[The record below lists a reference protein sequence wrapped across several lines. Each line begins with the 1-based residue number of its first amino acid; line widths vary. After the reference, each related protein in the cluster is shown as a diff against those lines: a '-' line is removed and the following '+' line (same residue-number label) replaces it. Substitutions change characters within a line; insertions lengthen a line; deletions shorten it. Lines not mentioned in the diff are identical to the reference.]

1 MAHSITHALH
11 IYRET
16 DRENDRQKE
25 TQRDRQ
31 TTGRQT
37 KRPTERQSE
46 RQLDRHTVICVN
58 SSCFNLIKY
67 TYIHIYYIQ
76 EVGLQF

>member
-37 KRPTERQSE
+37 KRPTERQ
-46 RQLDRHTVICVN
+46 LDRQTVICVN
-58 SSCFNLIKY
+58 RICFNLIKY
-67 TYIHIYYIQ
+67 TYIHIYYTQ

>member
-25 TQRDRQ
+25 TQRGRQ
-31 TTGRQT
+31 TTGRQA
-37 KRPTERQSE
+37 KRPTE

-58 SSCFNLIKY
+58 SICFNLIKY
-67 TYIHIYYIQ
+67 IYIHIYYI
-76 EVGLQF
+76 